1 MTGMTQLNR
10 NLGMVLRGVGVS
22 PGIVL
27 GVAARMDREDVQ
39 IERVHLPT
47 GLLEAEVSRLGDA
60 VNRAALQLDELQR
73 SLVESDLAEGEH
85 LGVLNAHKVMLRDP
99 MLLGEAE
106 QRIRTQCLN
115 AEWAIHETVQHIQ
128 EIFARMEDPFFR
140 ERVSDIQHV
149 AGMLMRAL
157 LGEDDGADLG
167 MSVRPGEVVV
177 ASSLSPAETL
187 SLARLPVAG
196 FALEDGTA
204 TSHTAIIAH
213 SLGIP
218 AVVGVGRLTEH
229 VGNGENI
236 ILDGA
241 EGEVIVHPSQD
252 EELVYGRRARRARAF
267 LKALRQNRE
276 LPAVTPDGYGLVLR
290 GNLDIAEGCARI
302 ADAGGT
308 GIGLFRTEFL
318 FLDRTT
324 LPSED
329 EQYATYSQVLAAT
342 APEPVTIRTLDIGG
356 DKLLRVERPEAAA
369 ALGLRAIRY
378 CLKDRALFD
387 TQLRALLRASA
398 HGNLRV
404 LIPFV
409 TSLGEVKAVRKIL
422 GELRAQLQSEGRPMA
437 PEIPLGAMI
446 ETPAAA
452 LISDLLA
459 GAVDFFSV
467 GTNDLIQY
475 TLAISRDET
484 AGEYLYNPLHPAML
498 RTLQMVARAGRSA
511 GIDISMC
518 GEMAGDPRYV
528 LVLLALGFHELSM
541 TASSIPAV
549 KEVVRRTPRSDAL
562 VLLQKIMNMSSAE
575 EIADYVD
582 SYMVEH
588 FSDLVTPRMREA
600 PRYAR

>member
-1 MTGMTQLNR
+1 MTTRLNQ

-27 GVAARMDREDVQ
+27 GVAARLDREEVQ

-47 GLLEAEVSRLGDA
+47 GLLEAEVTRLQSA
-60 VNRAALQLDELQR
+60 VGIAERQIDDLQR
-73 SLVESDLAEGEH
+73 SLGDSGLAEGEH
-85 LGVLNAHKVMLRDP
+85 QGVLSAHRAMLRDQ

-115 AEWAIHETVQHIQ
+115 AEWAIHETVLHMR

-140 ERVSDIQHV
+140 ERISDIQHV
-149 AGMLMRAL
+149 AELLLRAL
-157 LGEDDGADLG
+157 HGETVDGGAS
-167 MSVRPGEVVV
+167 MTVRAGQV
-177 ASSLSPAETL
+177 AVATTLSPADAL

-196 FALEDGTA
+196 FALEEGTG

-218 AVVGVGRLTEH
+218 AVVGVGSLTEH
-229 VGNGENI
+229 VGNGESI
-236 ILDGA
+236 IIDGA

-252 EELVYGRRARRARAF
+252 EELVYTRRARRARAF
-267 LKALRQNRE
+267 LNALRQNRQ
-276 LPAVTPDGYGLVLR
+276 LPTITPDGHTLVLR
-290 GNLDIAEGCARI
+290 GNLDVADGFARI
-302 ADAGGT
+302 SDAGGT

-318 FLDRTT
+318 FLDRPT

-329 EQYATYSQVLAAT
+329 EQYATYSQVLQAT
-342 APEPVTIRTLDIGG
+342 GGEPVTIRTLDIGG
-356 DKLLRVERPEAAA
+356 DKLLRVDRPEAASA
-369 ALGLRAIRY
+369 QGLRAIRY
-378 CLKDRALFD
+378 CLRDRALFD
-387 TQLRALLRASA
+387 TQLRALLRASV
-398 HGNLRV
+398 HGNLRL

-409 TSLGEVKAVRKIL
+409 TSLSEMKSVRKIL
-422 GELRAQLQSEGRPMA
+422 AELRAQLDAEGVPMA
-437 PEIPLGAMI
+437 PTIPLGAMI

-452 LISDLLA
+452 IISDLLA
-459 GAVDFFSV
+459 VEVDFLSV

-475 TLAISRDET
+475 TLAISREET

-498 RTLQMVARAGRSA
+498 RTLQMVARAGRTA
-511 GIDISMC
+511 RIETSMC

-528 LVLLALGFHELSM
+528 LVLMALGFDELSM
-541 TASSIPAV
+541 TASSIPVV
-549 KEVVRRTPRSDAL
+549 KEIVRRTPRSDAV
-562 VLLQKIMNMSSAE
+562 VLLQKIMHMTSAD
-575 EIADYVD
+575 EIADFVD